1 MGDYVVHID
10 HGIGIFDGLKSIV
23 NNKIKKEVLKIK
35 YKNDDIIYL
44 NINSLHKLSKY
55 SSSEGDN
62 SQTQSNRFKKLV
74 D

>member
-1 MGDYVVHID
+1 MGDYIVHID

-55 SSSEGDN
+55 SSSEGIIP
-62 SQTQSNRFKKLV
+62 KLNQIGSKAG
-74 D
+74 